1 MAAGKKVC
9 FEIRMDRNFM
19 TSHSI
24 FAGLPHR
31 FHAPF
36 TQVATARPEPLK
48 QHAERERESDND
60 FPSTYFFAAAEV
72 NFVALRRR
80 GGKFYLW
87 NNFTDLRAA
96 K

>member
-1 MAAGKKVC
+1 
-9 FEIRMDRNFM
+9 MDRNFM

-48 QHAERERESDND
+48 QHAERESDND
-60 FPSTYFFAAAEV
+60 FPSTYFLLRQKSTLWRFVVGAE
-72 NFVALRRR
+72 NFIYGTTLLIYELRS
-80 GGKFYLW
+80 
-87 NNFTDLRAA
+87 DHAEEA
-96 K
+96 